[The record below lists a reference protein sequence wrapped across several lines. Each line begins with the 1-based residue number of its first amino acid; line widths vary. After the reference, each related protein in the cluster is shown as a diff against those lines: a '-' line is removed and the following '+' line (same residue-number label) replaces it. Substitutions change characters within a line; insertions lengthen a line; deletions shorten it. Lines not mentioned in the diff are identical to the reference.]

1 MKKARNFIVRD
12 VIVPDV
18 SFVHMDS
25 TESVAKHDSKDYHGH
40 IPDNMNTA

>member
-1 MKKARNFIVRD
+1 MKKVRDFIVRD

-18 SFVHMDS
+18 FFVHMDS
-25 TESVAKHDSKDYHGH
+25 IENVAKHGSKDYHGH